1 MSEDFLHFIWKT
13 RQWSN
18 ACKTVSGKEFEVL
31 DTGLH
36 NKDAGPDFF
45 NAKIKIDDT
54 VWAGNVEIHKSAGD
68 WYAHKHHR
76 DPAYNNVIMHVVA
89 ENNKPINTKEGR
101 QPETWVMNFPHS
113 AFKQYEK
120 LVQSI
125 FTIPC
130 KDDLHKVNPT
140 EVIMWLQSIA
150 IQRFY
155 HKAKE
160 IEKRLVKER
169 MDIDTAFYQTLFR
182 QFGFKVNQLP
192 FDMLAR
198 SINWKVLA
206 RHRHNLRQL
215 EALLFGQA
223 GFLKGD
229 MNDDYF
235 RELKKEY
242 RFLKNKF
249 QLDNIEPHLWKFS
262 RMRPGNFPEIR
273 IAQLASIMYHEQ
285 RLFSNLAGAGDIQ
298 QISDLL
304 THPASEYW
312 DIHYRFGRETS
323 RKYKKKTG
331 NMAVKSIVVNAV
343 VPFLFM
349 YDFMRN
355 EQNYAEKALMFLEE
369 LPPESNRIV
378 REWEILGISP
388 ANALESQAM
397 IQLKNKYCLE
407 KKCLFCG
414 IGHKIISK

>member
-18 ACKTVSGKEFEVL
+18 PCKTVSGKEFEVL
-31 DTGLH
+31 DTGIH

-54 VWAGNVEIHKSAGD
+54 IWAGNVEIHKSAGD
-68 WYAHKHHR
+68 WFAHNHHR

-101 QPETWVMNFPHS
+101 KPETWVMNFPQS
-113 AFKQYEK
+113 TFKQYEK

-140 EVIMWLQSIA
+140 EIIMWLQSIA
-150 IQRFY
+150 IQRFI

-160 IEKRLVKER
+160 IEKRLVRER
-169 MDIDTAFYQTLFR
+169 MDIDTAFYQTIFR

-192 FDMLAR
+192 FDMLGR

-215 EALLFGQA
+215 EAMLFGQA

-229 MNDDYF
+229 MNDEYF
-235 RELKKEY
+235 RELKEEY

-273 IAQLASIMYHEQ
+273 IAQLAGIMYHEQ
-285 RLFSNLAGAGDIQ
+285 RLFSNLAGAGDIE
-298 QISDLL
+298 QIKKLL
-304 THPASEYW
+304 TYPASEYW
-312 DIHYRFGRETS
+312 DTHYRFGRKAP
-323 RKYKKKTG
+323 RKYKKKPG
-331 NMAVKSIVVNAV
+331 DMAIKSIVINVV

-349 YDFMRN
+349 YARIRD
-355 EQNYAEKALMFLEE
+355 EQKYADKALMFLEE

-378 REWEILGISP
+378 REWETLGIKP

-407 KKCLFCG
+407 KKCLFCS
-414 IGHKIISK
+414 IGHEIISK